1 MRNSHRRTLNPAR
14 FALALLAVLALVA
27 AACGDDAD
35 DAAAPAAPVVDTAA
49 VEAAE
54 AEADSARAEADSA
67 RAEADAAAAAAAEAA
82 AALEAAA
89 SDAATSDEE
98 VAELEAQLAA
108 AQEAASAAESRA
120 TEAEAAAEEAEMAAS
135 MAAEEAALVAA
146 GGMTVLPEMT
156 SVSIQTD
163 WFPST
168 DHAALYAADL
178 LGFFEE
184 RNLDVEIRP
193 GGPGIRAAN
202 DVVTGNVTFGMALA
216 ENVVLA
222 SASGAELVTFFATY
236 QESPL
241 GFMVHAAS
249 GTSGLDDLAEAQVF
263 PGQVFWEVLKT
274 ENDLEVE
281 EIAFDG
287 SLVAWGENEGWAVQS
302 MATTSPHFARLA
314 GADPVMLTATSL
326 GFRSYA
332 TTLFTSDSYA
342 AANPDVVRAF
352 TEAAQ
357 AGLAAFLDDPDPVI
371 AYINEIWPDFEISV
385 GEAAYDVMSELVVSD
400 TTEQLGLGAMD
411 GSVWGGVAG
420 RMFDAGVISTAV
432 NSADLWTNAFL
443 PGGTGVDMTGYRWV
457 MVTDQAGLGDEGF
470 NDLAWAG
477 ISRAAGELGGSGD
490 VIESS
495 EQAQYVP
502 NLQQSVDAGANL
514 TVGVGFLITDAIEEV
529 AEANPDS
536 NFVLIDA
543 VADSARGFDPGD
555 PLPNVQSVLY
565 AEHEAAYLAGIIAG
579 MTTEADK
586 LAYVGGIEIPPTVRF
601 LSGFQQGVASV
612 NSAAEVT
619 VSWVGAFDD
628 PTTGRELSSAAYDDG
643 ADIVFEVAGLS
654 GLGAYEEAK
663 DRGDGHWVIGTD
675 TCKDQLAPDNYLTSA
690 TKDVAGS
697 VFRAAQQV
705 ANGTFAGG
713 VSVLDLRGGYV
724 GVCEKTFGTLPA
736 EIQDAVNAAV
746 EGISSGSILVDPGV

>member
-1 MRNSHRRTLNPAR
+1 MPT
-14 FALALLAVLALVA
+14 
-27 AACGDDAD
+27 
-35 DAAAPAAPVVDTAA
+35 
-49 VEAAE
+49 
-54 AEADSARAEADSA
+54 
-67 RAEADAAAAAAAEAA
+67 
-82 AALEAAA
+82 
-89 SDAATSDEE
+89 
-98 VAELEAQLAA
+98 
-108 AQEAASAAESRA
+108 
-120 TEAEAAAEEAEMAAS
+120 
-135 MAAEEAALVAA
+135 
-146 GGMTVLPEMT
+146 
-156 SVSIQTD
+156 
-163 WFPST
+163 
-168 DHAALYAADL
+168 
-178 LGFFEE
+178 
-184 RNLDVEIRP
+184 
-193 GGPGIRAAN
+193 
-202 DVVTGNVTFGMALA
+202 
-216 ENVVLA
+216 
-222 SASGAELVTFFATY
+222 LVTFFATY
-236 QESPL
+236 QQSPI
-241 GFMVHAAS
+241 GFMVHASS
-249 GTSGLDDLAEAQVF
+249 GADSLDDLAQVQVF
-263 PGQVFWEVLKT
+263 PGQVFWEVLKR
-274 ENDLEVE
+274 ENNLEVE

-287 SLVAWGENEGWAVQS
+287 SLAAWGENEGWGVQAF
-302 MATTSPHFARLA
+302 ATTSPHFARLA

-357 AGLAAFLDDPDPVI
+357 AGLAAFLDDPEPVI
-371 AYINEIWPDFEISV
+371 AHINEVWPDFEISV
-385 GEAAYDVMSELVVSD
+385 GEAAYDVMTELVVSD
-400 TTEQLGLGAMD
+400 TTEQLGLGAMN
-411 GSVWGGVAG
+411 GEVWGSVAG

-443 PGGTGVDMTGYRWV
+443 PGGTGVDMTGFRWV

-470 NDLAWAG
+470 NDLAFAG
-477 ISRAAGELGGSGD
+477 ISRAATELGGSGD

-543 VADSARGFDPGD
+543 VADSARGFDPGE

-565 AEHEAAYLAGIIAG
+565 SEHEAAYLAGIIAG
-579 MTTEADK
+579 MTTETDK
-586 LAYVGGIEIPPTVRF
+586 LAYVGGVEIPPTVRF

-619 VSWVGAFDD
+619 VSWVGSFDN
-628 PTTGRELSSAAYDDG
+628 PTTGRELTSAAYDDG

-663 DRGDGHWVIGTD
+663 DRGAGHWVLGTD

-690 TKDVAGS
+690 TKDVAGA

-705 ANGTFAGG
+705 ANGTFNGG
-713 VSVLDLRGGYV
+713 VAVLDLKGGYV
-724 GVCEKTFGTLPA
+724 GVCEKTFGSLPA

-746 EGISSGSILVDPGV
+746 EGIESGSITVDPGV

>member
-1 MRNSHRRTLNPAR
+1 MRNSHPQTLTPMR
-14 FALALLAVLALVA
+14 VALALIAVLALVA
-27 AACGDDAD
+27 AACGDDEPD
-35 DAAAPAAPVVDTAA
+35 EPAAPAVDTAA

-54 AEADSARAEADSA
+54 AEADAA

-82 AALEAAA
+82 AALEAAT

-108 AQEAASAAESRA
+108 AQEAAEAAESRA
-120 TEAEAAAEEAEMAAS
+120 TEAEAAVEQAA
-135 MAAEEAALVAA
+135 MTG

-202 DVVTGNVTFGMALA
+202 DVVTGNVTFGMAIP

-222 SASGAELVTFFATY
+222 SAGGADLVTFFATY
-236 QESPL
+236 QQSPI
-241 GFMVHAAS
+241 GFMVHASS
-249 GTSGLDDLAEAQVF
+249 GASGLDDLEQVQVF
-263 PGQVFWEVLKT
+263 PGQVFWEVLKR
-274 ENDLEVE
+274 ENNLEVE

-287 SLVAWGENEGWAVQS
+287 SLVAWGENEGWAVQAF
-302 MATTSPHFARLA
+302 ATTSPHFARLA
-314 GADPVMLTATSL
+314 GSDPVMLTATSL

-352 TEAAQ
+352 TEASQ

-371 AYINEIWPDFEISV
+371 AHINEVWPDFEISV
-385 GEAAYDVMSELVVSD
+385 GEAAYDVMTELVVSD
-400 TTEQLGLGAMD
+400 TTEQLGLGAME
-411 GSVWGGVAG
+411 GSVWGSVAG

-443 PGGTGVDMTGYRWV
+443 PGGTGVDMTGFRWV

-477 ISRAAGELGGSGD
+477 ISQAAAELGGSGD

-579 MTTEADK
+579 MTTQADK

-628 PTTGRELSSAAYDDG
+628 PTTGRELTSAAYDDG

-663 DRGDGHWVIGTD
+663 DRGAGHWVLGTD

-705 ANGTFAGG
+705 ANGTFNGG
-713 VSVLDLRGGYV
+713 VAVLDLKGGYV
-724 GVCEKTFGTLPA
+724 GVCEKTFGSLSA

-746 EGISSGSILVDPGV
+746 EGIKSGSITVDPGV

>member
-1 MRNSHRRTLNPAR
+1 MSAR
-14 FALALLAVLALVA
+14 LFQKPLRAVVVSAAVLALVA
-27 AACGDDAD
+27 SACGDDDEAD
-35 DAAAPAAPVVDTAA
+35 APAAPAVDTADVDA
-49 VEAAE
+49 
-54 AEADSARAEADSA
+54 ARAEADAA
-67 RAEADAAAAAAAEAA
+67 RAEADAAAAAAADAA

-89 SDAATSDEE
+89 ADAATSDEE
-98 VAELEAQLAA
+98 MAELEAQLAA

-120 TEAEAAAEEAEMAAS
+120 ADAEMAAT
-135 MAAEEAALVAA
+135 EAAMDT
-146 GGMTVLPEMT
+146 GGDMTVLPEMT

-178 LGFFEE
+178 LGFFAE

-202 DVVTGNVTFGMALA
+202 DVVTGNVTFGMAIP

-222 SASGAELVTFFATY
+222 SAGGADLVTFFATY
-236 QESPL
+236 QQSPI
-241 GFMVHAAS
+241 GFMVHASS
-249 GTSGLDDLAEAQVF
+249 GASGLDDLAQVQVF
-263 PGQVFWEVLKT
+263 PGQVFWEVLKR
-274 ENDLEVE
+274 ENSLEVE

-287 SLVAWGENEGWAVQS
+287 SLAAWGENEGWAVQAF
-302 MATTSPHFARLA
+302 ATTSPHFARLA

-352 TEAAQ
+352 TEASQ
-357 AGLAAFLDDPDPVI
+357 AGLEAFLDDPDPVI
-371 AYINEIWPDFEISV
+371 AHINGVWPDFEISV
-385 GEAAYDVMSELVVSD
+385 GEAAYDVMTELVVSD

-411 GSVWGGVAG
+411 GSVWGSVAG

-443 PGGTGVDMTGYRWV
+443 PGGTGVDMTGFRWV

-470 NDLAWAG
+470 NDLAFAG
-477 ISRAAGELGGSGD
+477 ISQAATELGGSGD

-543 VADSARGFDPGD
+543 VADDARGFDPGD

-579 MTTEADK
+579 MTTEADR

-612 NSAAEVT
+612 NADAEVT

-628 PTTGRELSSAAYDDG
+628 PTTGKELSAAAYDDG

-663 DRGDGHWVIGTD
+663 DRGAGHWVIGTD

-713 VSVLDLRGGYV
+713 VSVLDLQGGYV
-724 GVCEKTFGTLPA
+724 GVCEKTFGSLPA

-746 EGISSGSILVDPGV
+746 EGIKSGSITVDPGV

>member
-1 MRNSHRRTLNPAR
+1 MSAR
-14 FALALLAVLALVA
+14 FFQKPLRAVVVSAAVLALVA
-27 AACGDDAD
+27 SACGGDDEAD
-35 DAAAPAAPVVDTAA
+35 APAAPAVDTADVDA
-49 VEAAE
+49 
-54 AEADSARAEADSA
+54 A
-67 RAEADAAAAAAAEAA
+67 RAEADAARADADAATAAAADAA

-89 SDAATSDEE
+89 ADAATSDEE
-98 VAELEAQLAA
+98 MAELEAQLAA

-120 TEAEAAAEEAEMAAS
+120 ADAEMAAT
-135 MAAEEAALVAA
+135 EAAMDT
-146 GGMTVLPEMT
+146 GGDMTVLPETT

-178 LGFFEE
+178 LGFFAE

-202 DVVTGNVTFGMALA
+202 DVVTGNVTFGMAIP

-222 SASGAELVTFFATY
+222 SAGGADLVTFFATY
-236 QESPL
+236 QQSPI
-241 GFMVHAAS
+241 GFMVHASS
-249 GTSGLDDLAEAQVF
+249 GASGLDDLAQVQVF
-263 PGQVFWEVLKT
+263 PGQVFWEVLKR
-274 ENDLEVE
+274 ENSLEVE

-287 SLVAWGENEGWAVQS
+287 SLAAWGENEGWAVQAF
-302 MATTSPHFARLA
+302 ATTSPHFARLA

-352 TEAAQ
+352 TEASQ
-357 AGLAAFLDDPDPVI
+357 AGLEAFLDDPDPVI
-371 AYINEIWPDFEISV
+371 AHINEVWPDFEISV
-385 GEAAYDVMSELVVSD
+385 GEAAYDVMTELVVSD

-411 GSVWGGVAG
+411 GSVWGSVAG

-443 PGGTGVDMTGYRWV
+443 PGGTGVDMTGFRWV

-470 NDLAWAG
+470 NDLAFAG
-477 ISRAAGELGGSGD
+477 ISQAATELGGSGD

-543 VADSARGFDPGD
+543 VADDARGFDPGD

-579 MTTEADK
+579 MTTEADR

-612 NSAAEVT
+612 NADAEVT

-628 PTTGRELSSAAYDDG
+628 PTTGKELSAAAYDDG

-663 DRGDGHWVIGTD
+663 DRGAGHWVLGTD

-713 VSVLDLRGGYV
+713 VSVLDLQGGYV
-724 GVCEKTFGTLPA
+724 GVCEKTFGSLPA

-746 EGISSGSILVDPGV
+746 EGIKSGSITVDPGV

>member
-1 MRNSHRRTLNPAR
+1 MPAR
-14 FALALLAVLALVA
+14 LFQKPLRAVVVSAAVLALVA
-27 AACGDDAD
+27 SACGGDDEAD
-35 DAAAPAAPVVDTAA
+35 APAAPAVDTADVDA
-49 VEAAE
+49 
-54 AEADSARAEADSA
+54 ARAEADAA
-67 RAEADAAAAAAAEAA
+67 RADADAAAAAAADAA

-89 SDAATSDEE
+89 ADAATSDEE
-98 VAELEAQLAA
+98 MAELEAQLAA

-120 TEAEAAAEEAEMAAS
+120 ADAEMAAT
-135 MAAEEAALVAA
+135 EAAMDT
-146 GGMTVLPEMT
+146 GGDMTVLPEMT

-178 LGFFEE
+178 LGFFAE

-202 DVVTGNVTFGMALA
+202 DVVTGNVTFGMAIP

-222 SASGAELVTFFATY
+222 SAGGADLVTFFATY
-236 QESPL
+236 QQSPI
-241 GFMVHAAS
+241 GFMVHASS
-249 GTSGLDDLAEAQVF
+249 GASGLDGLAQVQVF
-263 PGQVFWEVLKT
+263 PGQVFWEVLKR
-274 ENDLEVE
+274 ENSLEVE

-287 SLVAWGENEGWAVQS
+287 SLAAWGENEGWAVQAF
-302 MATTSPHFARLA
+302 ATTSPHFARLA

-342 AANPDVVRAF
+342 AANPDIVRAF
-352 TEAAQ
+352 TEASQ
-357 AGLAAFLDDPDPVI
+357 AGLEAFLDDPDPVI
-371 AYINEIWPDFEISV
+371 AHINEVWPDFEISV
-385 GEAAYDVMSELVVSD
+385 GEAAYDVMTELVVSD

-411 GSVWGGVAG
+411 GSVWGSVAG

-443 PGGTGVDMTGYRWV
+443 PGGTGVDMTGFRWV

-470 NDLAWAG
+470 NDLAFAG
-477 ISRAAGELGGSGD
+477 ISQAATELGGSGD

-543 VADSARGFDPGD
+543 VADDARGFDPGD

-579 MTTEADK
+579 MTTEADR

-612 NSAAEVT
+612 NADAEVT

-628 PTTGRELSSAAYDDG
+628 PTTGKELSAAAYDDG

-663 DRGDGHWVIGTD
+663 DRGAGHWVLGTD

-713 VSVLDLRGGYV
+713 VSVLDLQGGYV
-724 GVCEKTFGTLPA
+724 GVCEKTFASLPA

-746 EGISSGSILVDPGV
+746 EGIKSGSITVDPGV

>member
-1 MRNSHRRTLNPAR
+1 MSTRFFRKPAR
-14 FALALLAVLALVA
+14 AAFALLAVLALVA
-27 AACGDDAD
+27 AACGDDDDDAAPAED
-35 DAAAPAAPVVDTAA
+35 AAPADAAAPAEDAAPADD
-49 VEAAE
+49 AE
-54 AEADSARAEADSA
+54 AV
-67 RAEADAAAAAAAEAA
+67 DAAAPAVEEPTV
-82 AALEAAA
+82 LE
-89 SDAATSDEE
+89 
-98 VAELEAQLAA
+98 
-108 AQEAASAAESRA
+108 
-120 TEAEAAAEEAEMAAS
+120 
-135 MAAEEAALVAA
+135 
-146 GGMTVLPEMT
+146 GMTE
-156 SVSIQTD
+156 VSIQTD

-202 DVVTGNVTFGMALA
+202 DIVTGNVTFGMALP

-222 SASGAELVTFFATY
+222 SAEGAELVTFFATY
-236 QESPL
+236 QQSPL
-241 GFMVHAAS
+241 GFMFHAAS
-249 GTSGLDDLAEAQVF
+249 GISGLDDLAQVQVF

-274 ENDLEVE
+274 ENSLEVE

-287 SLVAWGENEGWAVQS
+287 SLAAWGENEGWGVQT
-302 MATTSPHFARLA
+302 MATTGPHFARLA
-314 GADPVMLTATSL
+314 GVDPVMLTGTSL

-332 TTLFTSDSYA
+332 TTLFTSDEYA
-342 AANPDVVRAF
+342 ASNPDVVSAF
-352 TEAAQ
+352 AEAAQ
-357 AGLAAFLDDPDPVI
+357 AGLQAFLDDPGPVI
-371 AYINEIWPDFEISV
+371 AYIHEIWPDFEISV
-385 GEAAYDVMSELVVSD
+385 GEAAYEVMSELVVSD
-400 TTEQLGLGAMD
+400 TTDQLGLGAMD
-411 GSVWGGVAG
+411 GAVWDGVAG
-420 RMFDAGVISTAV
+420 RMYEAGVISTAV
-432 NSADLWTNAFL
+432 NGADLWTNEFL
-443 PGGTGVDMTGYRWV
+443 PAHEPMAAAEPAEMVDYRWV

-470 NDLAWAG
+470 NDLAFAG
-477 ISRAAGELGGSGD
+477 ITQAATELGGSGD

-529 AEANPDS
+529 AEANPDA

-543 VADSARGFDPGD
+543 VADSARGFDPGE
-555 PLPNVQSVLY
+555 PLPNVQSVLF

-579 MTTEADK
+579 MTTEANK

-619 VSWVGAFDD
+619 VSWVGSFGD
-628 PTTGRELSSAAYDDG
+628 PTTGKELSGAAYDDG

-663 DRGDGHWVIGTD
+663 DRGAGHWVLGTD

-705 ANGTFAGG
+705 ADGTFAGG
-713 VSVLDLRGGYV
+713 GGGARAGRRLCRRVPGHLRRPV
-724 GVCEKTFGTLPA
+724 R
-736 EIQDAVNAAV
+736 
-746 EGISSGSILVDPGV
+746 

>member
-1 MRNSHRRTLNPAR
+1 
-14 FALALLAVLALVA
+14 
-27 AACGDDAD
+27 
-35 DAAAPAAPVVDTAA
+35 
-49 VEAAE
+49 
-54 AEADSARAEADSA
+54 
-67 RAEADAAAAAAAEAA
+67 
-82 AALEAAA
+82 
-89 SDAATSDEE
+89 
-98 VAELEAQLAA
+98 
-108 AQEAASAAESRA
+108 
-120 TEAEAAAEEAEMAAS
+120 
-135 MAAEEAALVAA
+135 
-146 GGMTVLPEMT
+146 
-156 SVSIQTD
+156 
-163 WFPST
+163 
-168 DHAALYAADL
+168 
-178 LGFFEE
+178 
-184 RNLDVEIRP
+184 
-193 GGPGIRAAN
+193 
-202 DVVTGNVTFGMALA
+202 
-216 ENVVLA
+216 
-222 SASGAELVTFFATY
+222 
-236 QESPL
+236 
-241 GFMVHAAS
+241 MVHASS
-249 GTSGLDDLAEAQVF
+249 GISGLDDFSEVQVF
-263 PGQVFWEVLKT
+263 PGQVFWEVLKR
-274 ENDLEVE
+274 ENSLQVE

-287 SLVAWGENEGWAVQS
+287 NLATWGKNEGWGVQS

-314 GADPVMLTATSL
+314 GADPAMLTGTTL
-326 GFRSYA
+326 GFPSYA
-332 TTLFTSDSYA
+332 TTLFTSDAYA
-342 AANPDVVRAF
+342 AANPDIVRAF
-352 TEAAQ
+352 AEAAQ
-357 AGLAAFLDDPDPVI
+357 AGLQAFLDDPGPVI

-385 GEAAYDVMSELVVSD
+385 GEAAYEVMKDLVVSD
-400 TTEQLGLGAMD
+400 TTERLGLGAME

-443 PGGTGVDMTGYRWV
+443 PGGTGVDMTGFRWV

-477 ISRAAGELGGSGD
+477 ISQAASELGGSGD

-579 MTTEADK
+579 MTTQADK

-663 DRGDGHWVIGTD
+663 DRGAGHWVIGTD

-713 VSVLDLRGGYV
+713 VSVLDLQGGYV
-724 GVCEKTFGTLPA
+724 GVCEKTFGSLPA
-736 EIQDAVNAAV
+736 EIQDEVNAAV
-746 EGISSGSILVDPGV
+746 EGIKSGSITVDPGV

>member
-1 MRNSHRRTLNPAR
+1 MPTR
-14 FALALLAVLALVA
+14 FFRKHVSAAMVAVAALALVA

-35 DAAAPAAPVVDTAA
+35 EADAPAASAADTAA
-49 VEAAE
+49 AEAAK
-54 AEADSARAEADSA
+54 AEADAA

-82 AALEAAA
+82 AALEAAV

-120 TEAEAAAEEAEMAAS
+120 TEAEMAA
-135 MAAEEAALVAA
+135 MVA
-146 GGMTVLPEMT
+146 GSMTVLPGMT

-202 DVVTGNVTFGMALA
+202 DVVTGNVTFGMAIP

-222 SASGAELVTFFATY
+222 SAGGADLVTFFATY
-236 QESPL
+236 QQSPI
-241 GFMVHAAS
+241 GFMVHASSGAS
-249 GTSGLDDLAEAQVF
+249 DLDDLAQVQVF
-263 PGQVFWEVLKT
+263 PGQVFWEVLKR
-274 ENDLEVE
+274 ENNLEVE

-287 SLVAWGENEGWAVQS
+287 SLVAWGENDGWAVQAF
-302 MATTSPHFARLA
+302 ATTSPHFARLA

-332 TTLFTSDSYA
+332 TTLFTSDDYA
-342 AANPDVVRAF
+342 ASNPDVVRAF

-357 AGLAAFLDDPDPVI
+357 AGLEAFLDDPGPVI
-371 AYINEIWPDFEISV
+371 AYINEVWPDFEISV
-385 GEAAYDVMSELVVSD
+385 GEAAYDVMTELVVSD
-400 TTEQLGLGAMD
+400 TTEQLGLGAMN
-411 GSVWGGVAG
+411 GTVWGGVAG

-477 ISRAAGELGGSGD
+477 ISQAASELGGSGD

-543 VADSARGFDPGD
+543 VADNARGFDPGE

-579 MTTEADK
+579 MTTQADK

-628 PTTGRELSSAAYDDG
+628 PTTGKELSAAAYDDG

-663 DRGDGHWVIGTD
+663 DRGAGHWVLGTD

-713 VSVLDLRGGYV
+713 VAVLDLKGGYV
-724 GVCEKTFGTLPA
+724 GVCEKTFGSLSA
-736 EIQDAVNAAV
+736 DIQDAVNSAV
-746 EGISSGSILVDPGV
+746 EGIKSGSITVDPGV

>member
-1 MRNSHRRTLNPAR
+1 MSTR
-14 FALALLAVLALVA
+14 FFREHLRAVFAAVAAVAGLVFVA
-27 AACGDDAD
+27 AACGDDAE
-35 DAAAPAAPVVDTAA
+35 DAAAPAAPAVDTEA

-54 AEADSARAEADSA
+54 AEADTARAEADAA

-82 AALEAAA
+82 AALEAADA
-89 SDAATSDEE
+89 DAAVSDEE
-98 VAELEAQLAA
+98 MAELEAQLAA
-108 AQEAASAAESRA
+108 AEEAASAAESRA
-120 TEAEAAAEEAEMAAS
+120 SEAEAAAEEAEMVVES
-135 MAAEEAALVAA
+135 MAVAGA
-146 GGMTVLPEMT
+146 MTVLPEMT

-202 DVVTGNVTFGMALA
+202 DVVTGNVTFGMAIP

-222 SASGAELVTFFATY
+222 SAGGADLVTFFATY
-236 QESPL
+236 QQSPI
-241 GFMVHAAS
+241 GFMVHASS
-249 GTSGLDDLAEAQVF
+249 GASGLDDLAQVQVF
-263 PGQVFWEVLKT
+263 PGQVFWEVLKR
-274 ENDLEVE
+274 ENNLQVE

-287 SLVAWGENEGWAVQS
+287 SLVAWGENEGWAVQAF
-302 MATTSPHFARLA
+302 ATTSPHFARLA

-332 TTLFTSDSYA
+332 TTLFTSDDYA
-342 AANPDVVRAF
+342 ASNPDVVRAF

-357 AGLAAFLDDPDPVI
+357 AGLEAFLDDPGPVI
-371 AYINEIWPDFEISV
+371 AHINEIWPDFDISV
-385 GEAAYDVMSELVVSD
+385 GEAAYDVMTELVVSD
-400 TTEQLGLGAMD
+400 ATEQLGLGAMD
-411 GSVWGGVAG
+411 GTVWGGVAG

-443 PGGTGVDMTGYRWV
+443 PGGTGVDMTGFRWV

-477 ISRAAGELGGSGD
+477 ISQAASELGGSGD

-543 VADSARGFDPGD
+543 VADSGRGFDPGD

-579 MTTEADK
+579 MTTQADI

-612 NSAAEVT
+612 NAAAEVT

-663 DRGDGHWVIGTD
+663 DRGAGHWVIGTD

-713 VSVLDLRGGYV
+713 VSVLDLKGGYV
-724 GVCEKTFGTLPA
+724 GVCEKTFGDLSA

-746 EGISSGSILVDPGV
+746 DGIRSGSITVDPGV

>member
-1 MRNSHRRTLNPAR
+1 MSVRFFQKSAR
-14 FALALLAVLALVA
+14 LSIALLAVFALVA

-35 DAAAPAAPVVDTAA
+35 DAPAPAAPAVDTAA
-49 VEAAE
+49 VDAAE
-54 AEADSARAEADSA
+54 AEADAARAEADTA

-89 SDAATSDEE
+89 SDAAVSDEE
-98 VAELEAQLAA
+98 MAELEAQLAA
-108 AQEAASAAESRA
+108 AEEAASAAESRA
-120 TEAEAAAEEAEMAAS
+120 SEAEAAAEEAEMAVES
-135 MAAEEAALVAA
+135 MAVAGA
-146 GGMTVLPEMT
+146 MTVLPEMT

-178 LGFFEE
+178 LGFFAE

-202 DVVTGNVTFGMALA
+202 DVVTGNVTFGMAIP

-222 SASGAELVTFFATY
+222 SAGGADLVTFFATY
-236 QESPL
+236 QQSPI
-241 GFMVHAAS
+241 GFMVHASSGAS
-249 GTSGLDDLAEAQVF
+249 SLDDLAQVQVF
-263 PGQVFWEVLKT
+263 PGQVFWEVLKR
-274 ENDLEVE
+274 ENNLQVE

-287 SLVAWGENEGWAVQS
+287 SLVAWGENEGWAVQAF
-302 MATTSPHFARLA
+302 ATTSPHFARLA

-332 TTLFTSDSYA
+332 TTRFTSDDYA
-342 AANPDVVRAF
+342 ASNPDVVRAF

-357 AGLAAFLDDPDPVI
+357 AGLEAFLDDPGPVI
-371 AYINEIWPDFEISV
+371 AHINGIWPDFEISV
-385 GEAAYDVMSELVVSD
+385 GEAAYDVMTELVVSD
-400 TTEQLGLGAMD
+400 TTEQLGLGAMN

-443 PGGTGVDMTGYRWV
+443 PGGTGVDMTGFRWV

-477 ISRAAGELGGSGD
+477 ISQAASELGGSGD

-579 MTTEADK
+579 MTTQADK

-663 DRGDGHWVIGTD
+663 DRGAGHWVIGTD

-713 VSVLDLRGGYV
+713 VSVLDLQGGYV
-724 GVCEKTFGTLPA
+724 GVCEKTFGSLSA

-746 EGISSGSILVDPGV
+746 EGIKSGSITVDPGV